1 VFLNSDFTTFYVFLP
16 SFDTPGRVSSYLE
29 TVLLRDTRQ
38 VNFKKLTRRW
48 NARTRLM
55 LTLELAIVLP
65 VGVLI
70 GLSVHHLKHFQR
82 DKAVAA
88 AIQRDFSQVLA
99 ISEKRIN
106 ERAYDLLDDVR
117 KKFPK
122 PSIACTGTLDK
133 ILKAHPYAA
142 HVFVYDPEGDTF
154 LFRSQPDRLKEPDFH
169 EESESFYKMAKLWI
183 PSDYQGLVESLKKK
197 ELRAGLSYT
206 CESNWPTRG
215 DKHLYQSAAV
225 FLLPGTGEKPA
236 IGGIVF
242 DAEYLRDHFFP
253 EALDSVMSHYMAD
266 SQADVN
272 HAVMMIHAKME
283 STPIAASTGWDG
295 GEPEVERNME
305 GAFPGL
311 IMAMKIP
318 GTTLQAI
325 SDRFFRQSFLI
336 LGGLSLLLAV
346 GLGVTYRNVS
356 KEIALARL
364 KSDFVSN
371 VSHELRTPLSL
382 IRLYAE
388 TLEMGRLKAPEKFQE
403 YYQIIRKESERLTAL
418 INNILDFSRIEA
430 GRKEYDF
437 RDTDLRELVRN
448 TLESYRYQIEQHGF
462 TLEEKIDPVPPMKV
476 DREAMARSLVN
487 LVNNALKYS
496 QDHKFI
502 GVNLYRE
509 NGSVKLEVIDHGIGI
524 PNREQEKIFEKFYRV
539 GDPLV
544 HNTKGS
550 GLGLSLVRHIAHAHG
565 GEVSVDSTPG
575 QGSKFTIQ
583 LPVATSADQKQAAA
597 VTT

>member
-1 VFLNSDFTTFYVFLP
+1 M
-16 SFDTPGRVSSYLE
+16 
-29 TVLLRDTRQ
+29 
-38 VNFKKLTRRW
+38 NFKKLTRRW
-48 NARTRLM
+48 NERKRLM
-55 LTLELAIVLP
+55 LTLELAVILP
-65 VGVLI
+65 VAVLI
-70 GLSVHHLKHFQR
+70 LLSVNHLKHIER

-99 ISEKRIN
+99 ISEKQIN
-106 ERAYDLLDDVR
+106 AKAYDLIDDVR
-117 KKFPK
+117 MQFPEREQ
-122 PSIACTGTLDK
+122 ACNGSLDK
-133 ILKAHPYAA
+133 LLTTHPYAA
-142 HVFVYDPEGDTF
+142 HVFVYDPESGWM
-154 LFRSQPDRLKEPDFH
+154 FRSQPSRLKEPEFQ
-169 EESESFYKMAKLWI
+169 EEGERFLEMAKGWM
-183 PSDYQGLVESLKKK
+183 PGYYEELVPSLKKK
-197 ELRAGLSYT
+197 EAHSSAPYIFD
-206 CESNWPTRG
+206 SNWSTRG
-215 DKHLYQSAAV
+215 DKHLYQSIAM
-225 FLLPGTGEKPA
+225 FLVPGEDKDKPA
-236 IGGIVF
+236 VAGVIF
-242 DAEYLRDHFFP
+242 DAEYLRDHFLP
-253 EALDSVMSHYMAD
+253 EALDDVMSHNVTE
-266 SQADVN
+266 SEGNVN
-272 HAVMMIHAKME
+272 RAVMMIHSKME
-283 STPIAASTGWDG
+283 SSPLVASAGWDG
-295 GEPEVERNME
+295 GEPEVERNWE

-311 IMAMKIP
+311 TLAIKMH

-336 LGGLSLLLAV
+336 LGALSLLLTV
-346 GLGVTYRNVS
+346 GLFVTYRNVS

-437 RDTDLRELVRN
+437 RETDLRELVAN

-462 TLEEKIDPVPPMKV
+462 RLEEKIDAVPPMRV
-476 DREAMARSLVN
+476 DREAVARSLVN

-496 QDHKFI
+496 QDQKYI

-509 NGSVKLEVIDHGIGI
+509 NGAVKLEVIDHGIGI

-550 GLGLSLVRHIAHAHG
+550 GLGLSLVRHIAQAHG
-565 GEVSVDSTPG
+565 GEVSVDSAPG
-575 QGSKFTIQ
+575 QGSKFTIT
-583 LPVATSADQKQAAA
+583 LPVSALTSQQQAAA
-597 VTT
+597 MTS